1 MANHKSEKEEV
12 ERVFDPMWSGIPE
25 PREDTRLMDR
35 GSVIPA
41 RYYADQPY
49 LTATA
54 DGGLLCVVTTGTGHE
69 GSRGQH
75 VVSIKSFDGG
85 KNWESIT
92 PVEDPDCPESSWGI
106 PFTAPSGRVFVFYV
120 HNTDDIRELPADDP
134 PYPGGKTHRMD
145 SHGYYVFR
153 WSDDH
158 GKTWSTERGNIPM
171 REFAIDRENSTGG
184 RVRLFW
190 NVGKAFSHGGSL
202 FLPLHKVGG
211 LGEGWF
217 TRSEGCLLQS
227 DDLLTIDDP
236 LVATWET
243 LPDGE
248 VGIRAPE
255 GGGSIS
261 EEHSFTILEDGSFFT
276 VFRTID
282 GYPACA
288 YSRDRGRTWS
298 PSRYMRY
305 ADGRA
310 IKNPRSANFV
320 WKLPDG
326 GYLYWFHN
334 HGGKPMREHPQRRTH
349 SYTGRNPVWFC
360 RGWEVD
366 GPDGRELSWAEP
378 EIGLYHDDPMIRM
391 SYPDFHALEDGTL
404 LLTETQKAVARIHRI
419 EEPVRSA
426 LSIDPRT
433 RGKFLDTLRP
443 CASWKRSKEGDGM
456 DAPTLPALGVRSP
469 VPPYGTRRTSEGF
482 CMDFGLHA
490 SAAGPATVAE
500 FEDGGL
506 WFRLIWSRKRTL
518 EISLCDGES
527 RVDWES
533 DSVPKENERVRFTVN
548 IDGGSNVVSFA
559 RDGIFD
565 DGGDERDFGWG
576 RISPHFR
583 GVFTEEIV
591 GDLSD
596 HSLSDETRKT
606 EGNKRIL
613 FPSTGSC
620 SLEWIDFYQRIL
632 TMAEIEILV
641 DKQGIRETE
650 FGDKVTTGISGRG

>member
-1 MANHKSEKEEV
+1 
-12 ERVFDPMWSGIPE
+12 
-25 PREDTRLMDR
+25 
-35 GSVIPA
+35 
-41 RYYADQPY
+41 
-49 LTATA
+49 
-54 DGGLLCVVTTGTGHE
+54 
-69 GSRGQH
+69 
-75 VVSIKSFDGG
+75 
-85 KNWESIT
+85 
-92 PVEDPDCPESSWGI
+92 
-106 PFTAPSGRVFVFYV
+106 
-120 HNTDDIRELPADDP
+120 
-134 PYPGGKTHRMD
+134 
-145 SHGYYVFR
+145 
-153 WSDDH
+153 
-158 GKTWSTERGNIPM
+158 
-171 REFAIDRENSTGG
+171 
-184 RVRLFW
+184 
-190 NVGKAFSHGGSL
+190 
-202 FLPLHKVGG
+202 
-211 LGEGWF
+211 
-217 TRSEGCLLQS
+217 
-227 DDLLTIDDP
+227 
-236 LVATWET
+236 
-243 LPDGE
+243 
-248 VGIRAPE
+248 
-255 GGGSIS
+255 
-261 EEHSFTILEDGSFFT
+261 
-276 VFRTID
+276 
-282 GYPACA
+282 
-288 YSRDRGRTWS
+288 
-298 PSRYMRY
+298 
-305 ADGRA
+305 
-310 IKNPRSANFV
+310 
-320 WKLPDG
+320 
-326 GYLYWFHN
+326 
-334 HGGKPMREHPQRRTH
+334 
-349 SYTGRNPVWFC
+349 
-360 RGWEVD
+360 
-366 GPDGRELSWAEP
+366 
-378 EIGLYHDDPMIRM
+378 
-391 SYPDFHALEDGTL
+391 
-404 LLTETQKAVARIHRI
+404 
-419 EEPVRSA
+419 
-426 LSIDPRT
+426 
-433 RGKFLDTLRP
+433 
-443 CASWKRSKEGDGM
+443 M